1 MCGYADSLSI
11 CAQRLIAEL
20 LSRPQGRRA
29 RSSTQLIWV
38 VGWFLNG
45 YELATAKLTVSIAA
59 ALDLGP
65 CIMGPQVSLSKSHFI
80 SQLSLCIMETHPSK
94 SLFISQLSLSLLPH
108 LLQSQ
113 NSRLR
118 ERCRASAGAGPG
130 AVSGAGPV
138 APCARPCRRRGGRP
152 PSAERRAHGLAHL

>member
-45 YELATAKLTVSIAA
+45 YELATAKLTVSIAT

-94 SLFISQLSLSLLPH
+94 SLFISQRSLSLLPTFSNH
-108 LLQSQ
+108 KTLDWGRDVAPPREQAQAPSQ
-113 NSRLR
+113 VPGQWRHALVP
-118 ERCRASAGAGPG
+118 AGGGAG
-130 AVSGAGPV
+130 V
-138 APCARPCRRRGGRP
+138 RHQQRGGHM
-152 PSAERRAHGLAHL
+152 A

>member
-45 YELATAKLTVSIAA
+45 YELATAKLTVSIAT

-80 SQLSLCIMETHPSK
+80 SQLSLHHGDS
-94 SLFISQLSLSLLPH
+94 SLQIALYLAALSLSSPH